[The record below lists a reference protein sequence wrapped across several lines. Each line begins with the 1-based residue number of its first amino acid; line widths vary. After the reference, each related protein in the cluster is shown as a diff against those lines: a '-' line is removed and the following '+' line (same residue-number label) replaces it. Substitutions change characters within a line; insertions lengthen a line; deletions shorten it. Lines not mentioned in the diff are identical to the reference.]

1 MHNLIRYAISIVLF
15 LVFLLH
21 IGDQFRL
28 GLLDQ
33 IENFA
38 YDARIRQTMP
48 NTVDPKVVIV
58 DLDEK
63 SLKAEGQWPWPR
75 TKLATLIDNMFDQYD
90 VKVVGFDIVFA
101 EPDRGTGLNVLERLA
116 STNLAKNTGFQDA
129 LLGLRDSLNGD
140 GQFARSLEGR
150 NVVMGYVFSSSEIE
164 SKGLLPEPAIA
175 GDEAGLL
182 AVDFHVAEGYT
193 ANLNVLQSAAKS
205 AGFFDNPSV
214 DADGVFRRVPL
225 VQKFGDAVYTSLA
238 LEVARLSLDAPRVV
252 FGYEGGDPAAGNVSA
267 LDLQDLRIGDLRIP
281 VNEEAVVL
289 VPYRGRQYSF
299 PYVSASDVIR
309 GTADPAI
316 LKNAVVLV
324 GTSAPGLLDLRS
336 TPVGKT
342 YAGVEV
348 HANIVS
354 GILEGRIKHLAPYVA
369 GIEAFILLSVG
380 LFLAWLIPRVAPL
393 LGALAVLTI
402 IAVLWGIAHAAWQGG
417 DFVLPLGTPIVFT
430 IAVFLCQVL
439 YGYFVESRSKRE
451 ISKLFGQYV
460 PPELV
465 DEMADHPKDI
475 TMESD
480 SRDMTVLFSDVRG
493 FTTISEGLEPQEL
506 TDLMNSF
513 LTPLTGVIH
522 DHRGTI
528 DKYMGDAIMA
538 FWGAPL
544 TDELH
549 ARHSLDAGMDM
560 VKAVRQLDDAF
571 KEKGWPLLQIGVGLN
586 TGEMSVGNMGSEFR
600 MAYTVLGDAVNLGS
614 RLEGLTKEYGVYII
628 CSETTKAAV
637 KEYTY
642 RELDKV
648 RVKGK
653 NEPVA
658 IFEPMGLTEEL
669 ASDTK
674 KELSRYR
681 QALRFFRAQE
691 WDKAEQEFFGLQQ
704 SGHKHKLYEVYMSR
718 IAMYRQNPPGE
729 DWDGVFTHTSK

>member
-1 MHNLIRYAISIVLF
+1 MHNLIRYAISVVLF

-21 IGDQFRL
+21 IGGQIRL

-38 YDARIRQTMP
+38 YDARIRQTML

-63 SLKAEGQWPWPR
+63 SLKEEGQWPWPR
-75 TKLATLIDNMFDQYD
+75 TKLATMIDNLFDQYQIN
-90 VKVVGFDIVFA
+90 VVGFDIVFA
-101 EPDRGTGLNVLERLA
+101 ESDRGTGLNVLERLA
-116 STNLAKNTGFQDA
+116 STDLVKNAGFQNA
-129 LLGLRDSLNGD
+129 LLGLRDTLNGD
-140 GQFARSLEGR
+140 ARFAQSIENR
-150 NVVMGYVFSSSEIE
+150 NVVMGYVFANAEIE
-164 SKGLLPEPAIA
+164 SKGLLPAPVI
-175 GDEAGLL
+175 GSEAAQGL
-182 AVDFHVAEGYT
+182 AVDYIEAKGHT
-193 ANLNVLQSAAKS
+193 ANLSILQSSAKS
-205 AGFFDNPSV
+205 GGFFDNPSV

-225 VQKFGDAVYTSLA
+225 VQKYGDQIYSSLA
-238 LEVARLSLDAPRVV
+238 LEVARQSLGGPPVV
-252 FGYEGGDPAAGNVSA
+252 FAYEGGDPAQGNVSA
-267 LDLQDLRIGDLRIP
+267 LDLNDVQIGDLSIP
-281 VNEEAVVL
+281 VNQQAVVL
-289 VPYRGRQYSF
+289 VPYRGPQYSF
-299 PYVSASDVIR
+299 PYVSATDVIR
-309 GTADPAI
+309 GKADPEVLRNAI
-316 LKNAVVLV
+316 VLV

-354 GILEGRIKHLAPYVA
+354 GILEGRIKHLAPYVT
-369 GIEAFILLSVG
+369 GIEAVILFIVG
-380 LFLAWLIPRVAPL
+380 ALLAWLIPKVAPL
-393 LGALAVLTI
+393 LGALIVLLI
-402 IAVLWGIAHAAWQGG
+402 IGLIWGTAHASWVGAN
-417 DFVLPLGTPIVFT
+417 FVLPVGTPIVFT

-439 YGYFVESRSKRE
+439 YGYFVESRGKRE

-465 DEMADHPKDI
+465 DEMADHPNDI
-475 TMESD
+475 TMDSD

-493 FTTISEGLEPQEL
+493 FTTISEGLDAKEL

-522 DHRGTI
+522 RHRGTI

-544 TDELH
+544 DDPDH
-549 ARHSLDAGMDM
+549 ARHSLDAGMEM
-560 VKAVRQLDDAF
+560 VTAVRGLDEAF
-571 KEKGWPLLQIGVGLN
+571 EAKGWPKLNIGVGLN

-614 RLEGLTKEYGVYII
+614 RLEGLTKEYGVFII

-637 KEYTY
+637 KEYAY

-658 IFEPMGLTEEL
+658 IFEPMGLSEEL
-669 ASDTK
+669 PKETK

-691 WDKAEQEFFGLQQ
+691 WDNAEREFFGLQQ
-704 SGHKHKLYEVYMSR
+704 SGYKHKLYEVYMSR
-718 IAMYRQNPPGE
+718 IAMYRQNPPGD
-729 DWDGVFTHTSK
+729 DWDGVFTHTTK